1 MNKFAMNKFF
11 SHITVFMLSASTLT
25 ACAHVTQM
33 SETQSNIE
41 AAQTDIPTSWL
52 LPLPDDL
59 SQVSI
64 WREIYDD
71 PLLGG
76 YLETALTQ
84 NYDLRIAR
92 TRLAQSAA
100 SLDRAAALLRPRINA
115 STSASGVALIGS
127 LDNITDSYGIGLSG
141 SWDPDIFGQ
150 NRAAI
155 AQSRADL
162 AVQEALTEGTRQS
175 ILAQTARAY
184 IRAVESDLQVKL
196 AKTNLD
202 FLTESR
208 RISEARYRVGDTA
221 KGDFSFAE
229 ANYQSALARFENTK
243 QSARAAKRALS
254 ILLGDYPRQ
263 DITLADDI
271 GTPKLLPPRD
281 LPARIL
287 QRRPDISAARSRVVS
302 RAAALRG
309 SQLADWPSLS
319 LSGGLSSSSRFE
331 NLFNPADY
339 IARLGASLAGN
350 LFDGGRQAAT
360 ISGAKSALEG
370 SLLSY
375 EAALRSAMAEISD
388 NYDRADN
395 LRRTLVNLQAASDA
409 ANEALRLESIQYD
422 LGESSLLDVLQVQT
436 RVNSIDATLIRT
448 KAALLET
455 TISAYQSIGGQSIGG
470 L

>member
-1 MNKFAMNKFF
+1 MNKYCSLAA
-11 SHITVFMLSASTLT
+11 ILLLSA
-25 ACAHVTQM
+25 CASVTPM
-33 SETQSNIE
+33 SDTHDKINLAQSNIP
-41 AAQTDIPTSWL
+41 QNWL

-59 SQVSI
+59 SQIST
-64 WREIYDD
+64 WQQIYDD
-71 PLLGG
+71 PLLNG
-76 YLETALTQ
+76 YLNIALTE
-84 NYDLRIAR
+84 NYDLRIAQ

-100 SLDRAAALLRPRINA
+100 SLRRAHALLRPRINA
-115 STSASGVALIGS
+115 STSVSGVALIGS

-141 SWDPDIFGQ
+141 SWNPDIFGQ
-150 NRAAI
+150 NRAGVD
-155 AQSRADL
+155 QSRADL
-162 AVQEALTEGTRQS
+162 AAQKALTEGTRQS

-184 IRAVESDLQVKL
+184 IRAVEGGLQVRL

-202 FLTESR
+202 FLSESR

-254 ILLGDYPRQ
+254 ILLGDYPSENL
-263 DITLADDI
+263 DLSEDI
-271 GTPKLLPPRD
+271 GLPKNLPPRA
-281 LPARIL
+281 LPASVL
-287 QRRPDISAARSRVVS
+287 ERRPDVLAARARLVS

-309 SQLADWPSLS
+309 TQLADWPNVSLN
-319 LSGGLSSSSRFE
+319 GGLSSSSRFE
-331 NLFNPADY
+331 LLFNPADY
-339 IARLGASLAGN
+339 IARLSASLAGN
-350 LFDGGRQAAT
+350 LFDAGSQDAA
-360 ISGAKSALEG
+360 ISGARAALEG
-370 SLLSY
+370 SLLNY
-375 EAALRSAMAEISD
+375 EATLRTAMGEISD
-388 NYDRADN
+388 LYDRADN

-448 KAALLET
+448 QAALLET
-455 TISAYQSIGGQSIGG
+455 TISAFQAIGG